1 MSNLISFLENL
12 GQNANMRQATRPALY
27 TAMNNAQIDADAQW
41 AILRG
46 DQDRLAS
53 VLDARRN
60 MVCLIMA
67 PQAYAEEAVQLSPRL
82 AETG

>member
-53 VLDARRN
+53 VLDARRD
-60 MVCLIMA
+60 MVCLVMA
-67 PQAYAEEAVQLSPRL
+67 PEVHAAETVELDGRL
-82 AETG
+82 AEAV

>member
-1 MSNLISFLENL
+1 MTNLISFLENL
-12 GQNANMRQATRPALY
+12 GQNANMRQATKPALY

-41 AILRG
+41 AVLRG
-46 DQDRLAS
+46 DQDKLAS
-53 VLDARRN
+53 VLHARRN

-67 PQAYAEEAVQLSPRL
+67 PQAYAEEAVQVSTRF